1 MAGRPMKPIPDD
13 APPELARLVELLRDV
28 CLAAGGRPLA
38 AIAERAGVPK
48 STLRHALGGER
59 LPNMETVLGLV
70 AACQDP
76 AVEATVRQDERMR
89 AAVLWREAYR
99 AVNAG
104 RLGRADADE
113 APRELAV
120 ANRLIQGY
128 HDHPPADRA
137 SARHGSSAARTRI
150 DSAADVDGVVRLHE
164 ERLAAEAALDAAVEQ
179 LGEATA
185 AVAAARDALRAA
197 TAAER
202 DATAAGA
209 RPSDA
214 ARGRDEG

>member
-1 MAGRPMKPIPDD
+1 MKPIPDD
-13 APPELARLVELLRDV
+13 APPELARLAELLRDV

-76 AVEATVRQDERMR
+76 AVEAIVRQDERMR

-104 RLGRADADE
+104 RLGLPDADE
-113 APRELAV
+113 TPRELAV

-128 HDHPPADRA
+128 HGHPPPADRA
-137 SARHGSSAARTRI
+137 SARHGSYAARTRL
-150 DSAADVDGVVRLHE
+150 DSAADVDGLVRLRE
-164 ERLAAEAALDAAVEQ
+164 ERLAAEAAFDAAVER

-185 AVAAARDALRAA
+185 AVAVARAALRAA

-214 ARGRDEG
+214 ARGREEG